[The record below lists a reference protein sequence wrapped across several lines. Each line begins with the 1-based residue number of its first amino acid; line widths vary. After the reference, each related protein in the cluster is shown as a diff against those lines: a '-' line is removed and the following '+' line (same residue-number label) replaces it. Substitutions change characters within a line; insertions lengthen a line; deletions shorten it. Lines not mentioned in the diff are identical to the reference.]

1 MQLKPTDFRLET
13 LDRRLRHRFVVRH
26 RDEKRDGH
34 DLRITKFMRPNG
46 VRFGSRMSG
55 AFMLLW
61 RQGLPGEVIVDT

>member
-46 VRFGSRMSG
+46 VRFGPQTSETFVSLATRSSR
-55 AFMLLW
+55 
-61 RQGLPGEVIVDT
+61 